1 MSISLHIATLE
12 GTGITNFFKEK
23 QIKTAMKEFLLSL
36 SDGLTAVTDFVCGYP
51 LFIWLIGGG
60 LFLFLYSG
68 CVPLRHTRL
77 ALKSLRTKQQGAG
90 DISSFQ
96 ALMSAISST
105 VGMGNIAGVAIAI
118 AMGGPGAIFWMWVS
132 ALFGMATKFF
142 EGTLAIMYK
151 GKDNLGNVQGG
162 PMYVLTE
169 GISPKLRPMAR
180 FFCIFA
186 MIGCLCVMQANQL
199 TESLITV
206 ITDPLLH
213 LENTW
218 QLRALIGILIVIPV
232 AVVMLGGITRISH
245 IATKIVPVMVSMY
258 FLLVF
263 YVIITNLGLLPQV
276 FADIIKGAF
285 NFEAGFGGFAGVAI
299 VGARRAM
306 YVNEAGVG
314 TASLMHGASKN
325 AEPVREGLVAMLGPA
340 IDSGLVCTLT
350 AIPILMAHNYD
361 AVEGIKGLYIALG
374 AFETL
379 IPHIG
384 SYLLMVIVF
393 IFAFSTMFSYSYYGT
408 KCTGYLFGVD
418 KARYYE
424 YFYLAMIV
432 VSCIITLDT
441 VVAVMDLAFA
451 LMSIPTMFA
460 LLRLAPR
467 VRREAKAY
475 FASQKAE

>member
-1 MSISLHIATLE
+1 M
-12 GTGITNFFKEK
+12 N
-23 QIKTAMKEFLLSL
+23 EFLQSL
-36 SDGLTAVTDFVCGYP
+36 SEGLSTVTDFVCGYP

-77 ALKSLRTKQQGAG
+77 AMKSLRTKQQGAG

-132 ALFGMATKFF
+132 ALLGMATKFF

-151 GKDNLGNVQGG
+151 GRDNKGNVQGG

-169 GISPKLRPMAR
+169 GISPKLRPMAK

-206 ITDPLLH
+206 VTDPLLH

-218 QLRALIGILIVIPV
+218 QLRGLIGILIVIPV

-276 FADIIKGAF
+276 FADIIKEAF

-350 AIPILMAHNYD
+350 AIPILMAHNFD

>member
-1 MSISLHIATLE
+1 M
-12 GTGITNFFKEK
+12 N
-23 QIKTAMKEFLLSL
+23 EFLQSL
-36 SDGLTAVTDFVCGYP
+36 SEGLSTVTDFVCGYP

-77 ALKSLRTKQQGAG
+77 AMKSLRTKQQGAG

-132 ALFGMATKFF
+132 ALLGMATKFF

-151 GKDNLGNVQGG
+151 GRDNKRNVQGG

-169 GISPKLRPMAR
+169 GISPKLRPMAK

-206 ITDPLLH
+206 VTDPLLH

-218 QLRALIGILIVIPV
+218 QLRGLIGILIVIPV

-350 AIPILMAHNYD
+350 AIPILMAHNFD